1 MQMQKDEEKNIP
13 LECTMG
19 LGSGKKRNCLRA
31 QTSSGFREFAA
42 RAWSGRCRAHI
53 PEIPALRP
61 LSS

>member
-1 MQMQKDEEKNIP
+1 MQMQKDEEKNVP

-42 RAWSGRCRAHI
+42 RAW
-53 PEIPALRP
+53 
-61 LSS
+61 